1 MSNKYCARCGASL
14 GAGENFCASC
24 QANVEQS
31 AMNSSTSKAS
41 GADSKES
48 VWRGDYLVGNNS
60 LAAVMPGEMTFIQPL
75 PAMGGLVPEAELGP
89 FKYLF
94 SGVWRTI
101 KNLKTVY
108 RNKKSLALVSVISCV
123 WLVLLTLPALG
134 VNFSAL
140 NWLNFLTF
148 AQGGASGG
156 VPGLVG
162 GLIGK
167 GLLAYFF
174 TVLPLPVFSGR
185 RPFNGIGSGVRNIF
199 ASLAVKEKSNLPLLL
214 GGAGIALVCYNFLT
228 VDNSLQNSMAGIAAC
243 LLALRALA
251 NNGGFLRNFITSLI
265 NKPGKGRI
273 TNASAITRFMAGWAA
288 GFALGI
294 PLSATGISK
303 IGYLTGIVI
312 IAAAVALKFVS
323 GRAKEVQEG

>member
-1 MSNKYCARCGASL
+1 MSNKYCAQCGASL

-60 LAAVMPGEMTFIQPL
+60 LAAAMPGEMTFIQPL

-94 SGVWRTI
+94 SGVWRII

-108 RNKKSLALVSVISCV
+108 RDKKSLALVSVISCV
-123 WLVLLTLPALG
+123 WMVLLILPVLG

-167 GLLAYFF
+167 GLLSYFF
-174 TVLPLPVFSGR
+174 TALLLPVFSGGK
-185 RPFNGIGSGVRNIF
+185 PFDGIGSGLRSIF
-199 ASLAVKEKSNLPLLL
+199 VSLAAKDRSTLPPLF
-214 GGAGIALVCYNFLT
+214 GGAGIALVFYNFLT

-288 GFALGI
+288 GFALGV
-294 PLSATGISK
+294 PLSLSGIGIIS
-303 IGYLTGIVI
+303 YLAGLVLI
-312 IAAAVALKFVS
+312 IAAVALKFMS
-323 GRAKEVQEG
+323 GRAKEVQEV